1 LYNGDA
7 LTPVFSWKKEAFSHH
22 DLVKILQREHE
33 TERLCISPPVN
44 IAHNV
49 TFLIDN
55 SKLKDQGDIK
65 CDDMGSWKR
74 TGTPK
79 NKYRVKRNEDG
90 SVKEITNVTESPSE
104 DRELYTLRRTYYVN
118 NSSNDVR
125 KVICTLLGKLE
136 KYKLGHSL
144 VSIEFISQYKQ
155 I

>member
-1 LYNGDA
+1 
-7 LTPVFSWKKEAFSHH
+7 
-22 DLVKILQREHE
+22 
-33 TERLCISPPVN
+33 
-44 IAHNV
+44 
-49 TFLIDN
+49 
-55 SKLKDQGDIK
+55 
-65 CDDMGSWKR
+65 
-74 TGTPK
+74 
-79 NKYRVKRNEDG
+79 
-90 SVKEITNVTESPSE
+90 VTESPSE